1 MTPNTTSAGA
11 THSPSTLRKMSF
23 PEEKVSAVSKRLA
36 SWSRVGGHIKN
47 RVGEFWNGEKGWDF
61 CHHFCL
67 GRDQTHLFL
76 LRALLPP
83 PSPRLDMNDET
94 SLLKIPEVQP
104 SGRTARNNISSIAAL
119 GVRVSYSTFLGYS
132 FGAPKTTLE
141 DGSTLSRWLV
151 KEVTSTIY
159 N

>member
-1 MTPNTTSAGA
+1 
-11 THSPSTLRKMSF
+11 MSF

-47 RVGEFWNGEKGWDF
+47 RVGEFRNGEKGWGF
-61 CHHFCL
+61 LPPF
-67 GRDQTHLFL
+67 LFGEGSNTPL
-76 LRALLPP
+76 SLEGSCSYLP

-141 DGSTLSRWLV
+141 DGPPA
-151 KEVTSTIY
+151 
-159 N
+159 